1 MIRVFQPQITVHD
14 RCAVQAVLESGM
26 IGPGAA
32 CREFETLLADY
43 TGVKHVVLCNSGST
57 ALLLALMAMRSPR
70 DRTETIVFCP
80 DYGMHAGSEAALLL
94 RYPVELY
101 DVDESPWLH
110 PNRIVLRIN
119 QNGLPGSGC
128 DIEDAC
134 QSMGVP
140 GCFHSGSVATLSFSP
155 QKLVTTGQGGAVL
168 TDDDFLA
175 ERIRGLVDHGGNW
188 RQTRIHDQIGGNF
201 RMPDLLAAMGV
212 SQMRRIDEI
221 VATRER
227 IHAQYRELLPAVECG
242 WCVIH
247 RSDDARSLIH
257 YLRDHHIE
265 ALQPYRP
272 VHHHP
277 PFACTGHFPNAER
290 CARELV
296 YLPGHNGLTES
307 NIATICRRV
316 QEFEHG

>member
-32 CREFETLLADY
+32 CREFETLLAEY

-57 ALLLALMAMRSPR
+57 ALLLALMAIRALKKQ
-70 DRTETIVFCP
+70 VFCP
-80 DYGMHAGSEAALLL
+80 AYGMHAGAEAAMLLGV
-94 RYPVELY
+94 PVALY
-101 DVDESPWLH
+101 DLGETPPRRDRSV
-110 PNRIVLRIN
+110 VLRIN
-119 QNGLPGSGC
+119 QNGLPGGPC

-134 QSMGVP
+134 QSLGIP
-140 GCFHSGSVATLSFSP
+140 GCFHSGCVATLSFSP
-155 QKLVTTGQGGAVL
+155 SKLVTTGQGGAVL
-168 TDDDFLA
+168 TDDDWLA
-175 ERIRGLVDHGGNW
+175 GKIRGLVDHGGNW
-188 RQTRIHDQIGGNF
+188 RESRIHDEIGGNF

-212 SQMRRIDEI
+212 SQMHRIDKI
-221 VATRER
+221 IDTRNS
-227 IHAQYRELLPAVECG
+227 IHAQYRELLPGVECG

-257 YLRDHHIE
+257 YLRDHDIE

-277 PFACTGHFPNAER
+277 PFACTGYFPNAER
-290 CARELV
+290 AAHELV

-307 NIATICRRV
+307 EITTICRHV
-316 QEFEHG
+316 KEFEHG